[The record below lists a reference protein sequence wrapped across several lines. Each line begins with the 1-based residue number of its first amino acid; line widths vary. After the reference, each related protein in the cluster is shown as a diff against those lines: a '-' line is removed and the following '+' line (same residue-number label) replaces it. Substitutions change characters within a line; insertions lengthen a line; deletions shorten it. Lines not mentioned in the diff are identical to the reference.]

1 MKALPNILTASR
13 ILLGALIF
21 FLLAGAAGA
30 LPGQDGAPPAGG
42 DRLVWA
48 SFIIFAFAAITDYF
62 DGWLARKLNATS
74 PWGAVLD
81 PIADKIAVAA
91 AILGLAVIEPKGMVA
106 LPGFLILFREVFV
119 SGLREGIAPLGIKL
133 PVTQLAKWKTTV
145 QLIALALS
153 MPAVLQ
159 PSGSGLRLLAG
170 ALLWVA
176 VVITLI
182 TGWQY
187 ARGAAKALAPRK
199 ALLPPHSE

>member
-1 MKALPNILTASR
+1 MKALPNLLTASR

-21 FLLAGAAGA
+21 FLLAGAGGD
-30 LPGQDGAPPAGG
+30 LPGQGGTPPANGEA
-42 DRLVWA
+42 LIWA
-48 SFIIFAFAAITDYF
+48 SFVIFAFAAITDYF

-91 AILGLAVIEPKGMVA
+91 AILGLSILEPKGMVPI
-106 LPGFLILFREVFV
+106 PGFIILFREVFV
-119 SGLREGIAPLGIKL
+119 SGLREGIAPLGVRL
-133 PVTQLAKWKTTV
+133 PVTKLAKWKTTV

-159 PSGSGLRLLAG
+159 PEGGWLRLVAG
-170 ALLWVA
+170 VLLWLA
-176 VVITLI
+176 AAITLI

-187 ARGAAKALAPRK
+187 ASGAAKALRPT
-199 ALLPPHSE
+199 PPDTLH

>member
-21 FLLAGAAGA
+21 FLLAAAAGG
-30 LPGQDGAPPAGG
+30 LPWQGGTPPVGG

-48 SFIIFAFAAITDYF
+48 SFVIFAFAAITDYF

-74 PWGAVLD
+74 LWGAVLD

-91 AILGLAVIEPKGMVA
+91 AILGLVVIEPKGMVA

-119 SGLREGIAPLGIKL
+119 SGLREGIAPLGVRL

-145 QLIALALS
+145 QLVALALC
-153 MPAVLQ
+153 MPAALQ
-159 PSGSGLRLLAG
+159 PSGSYLRLASG

-176 VVITLI
+176 AVITLI

-187 ARGAAKALAPRK
+187 MRGAAKALAACK
-199 ALLPPHSE
+199 D